1 MKNRLLMVKKL
12 TALAVATLAL
22 HAASAATFN
31 VSYGFYFFNPNNLT
45 INVGDTVT
53 WTGSSG
59 QHTVTGTN
67 AEPMCGSGLV
77 MSSCSHTFMN
87 PGTFGYECIVF
98 GHAAAGMV
106 GRIVVNPAPSNAPPV
121 VSITSPANG
130 AVFATPATVS
140 ITANATDSDGSIT
153 NVLFLVNANSVGE
166 TNGAGPVF
174 TFKAGGLAA
183 GSYALTAKATDNG
196 GASTTSGTVN
206 ISVVAPVAVSNSAP
220 RVANGQFSFIY
231 TANPGLRYV
240 VQNSSNLV
248 NWAPMTTNTA
258 VGSNVTVTDS
268 FNVGGMRFYRV
279 GRLPNP

>member
-1 MKNRLLMVKKL
+1 MNNRLFMIKKL
-12 TALAVATLAL
+12 IALAVAALAW

-31 VSYGFYFFNPNNLT
+31 VSYGFYFFSPNNLT
-45 INVGDTVT
+45 VNVGDTVT

-106 GRIVVNPAPSNAPPV
+106 GRIVVNPAPSNAPPI

-130 AVFATPATVS
+130 TVFAAPATVA
-140 ITANATDSDGSIT
+140 ITANATDSDGSVT
-153 NVLFLVNANSVGE
+153 NIQFFANANPVGE
-166 TNGAGPVF
+166 TNGSGPVF
-174 TFKAGGLAA
+174 SLKANALAA

-220 RVANGQFSFIY
+220 RVANGQFLFNY

-248 NWAPMTTNTA
+248 NWVSMATNTA
-258 VGSNVTVTDS
+258 AGSNVTVTDS
-268 FNVGGMRFYRV
+268 FIVGGMRFYRV

>member
-1 MKNRLLMVKKL
+1 MVKKL
-12 TALAVATLAL
+12 TALVSATLAW

-31 VSYGFYFFNPNNLT
+31 VSFGSFFFNPNNLT

-53 WTGSSG
+53 WTGPSG

-77 MSSCSHTFMN
+77 MSSCSHTFMT
-87 PGTFGYECIVF
+87 PGTYGYECIVF

-106 GRIVVNPAPSNAPPV
+106 GRLVVNPAPSNAPPV

-130 AVFATPATVS
+130 TVFAAPANVA
-140 ITANATDSDGSIT
+140 ITAHATDSDGSVT
-153 NVLFLVNANSVGE
+153 NVQFFANANSVGA

-174 TFKAGGLAA
+174 TLKANGLAA

-206 ISVVAPVAVSNSAP
+206 ISVVAPVAVSNSSP
-220 RVANGQFSFIY
+220 RVANGQFSFNY
-231 TANPGLRYV
+231 TANPGLQYV

-248 NWAPMTTNTA
+248 NWVPIATNTA
-258 VGSNVTVTDS
+258 AGSNVNVTDS